1 MCVCVAAINS
11 IEGRRGRQK
20 AVDVAEEFIFAE
32 WPLPCPPPPE
42 WPSDPHKKLPGSQAR
57 YRDPVMVASRL
68 DRSQVWLATRVSDRL
83 PVVLKQLTCE
93 TWVAEHELSMHLAA
107 NGVPGVVPLLDTF
120 WDQPRGKP
128 GRDCFRV
135 LVFPLLHPLQSY
147 HLPVA
152 SSSSSSANISSSIDN
167 AGSNCSN
174 VPPSGDAD
182 NCIKN
187 NNNGNLESDGE
198 VEATKRRRRKPT
210 CQLEQ
215 IHEHLVQLL
224 VCLKELHDQRR
235 IVHLDIKP
243 SNLVQSPDGH
253 IFLIDFGLSRV
264 SLSLFL
270 YPSVLEQRSSTN
282 IEKTNKTKGVW
293 SVDFMFSGN
302 EWLHCT
308 RAL

>member
-1 MCVCVAAINS
+1 M
-11 IEGRRGRQK
+11 
-20 AVDVAEEFIFAE
+20 DVAEEFIFAE

-42 WPSDPHKKLPGSQAR
+42 WASDPQKKLPGSQAR

-68 DRSQVWLATRVSDRL
+68 DRSQVWVATRVSDGL

-128 GRDCFRV
+128 GHDCFRV
-135 LVFPLLHPLQSY
+135 LVFPLLHPLQSQ
-147 HLPVA
+147 PQTVA
-152 SSSSSSANISSSIDN
+152 SSASSSSSANVSSSSDDS
-167 AGSNCSN
+167 AGNNCS
-174 VPPSGDAD
+174 S
-182 NCIKN
+182 KN
-187 NNNGNLESDGE
+187 NNNSKSDGDGTSTVDGE
-198 VEATKRRRRKPT
+198 VEATNRRKPT
-210 CQLEQ
+210 SQLEQ

-235 IVHLDIKP
+235 IVHLDINP
-243 SNLVQSPDGH
+243 SNLLQSPDGH

-270 YPSVLEQRSSTN
+270 YPSFLEAQLT
-282 IEKTNKTKGVW
+282 
-293 SVDFMFSGN
+293 
-302 EWLHCT
+302 
-308 RAL
+308 